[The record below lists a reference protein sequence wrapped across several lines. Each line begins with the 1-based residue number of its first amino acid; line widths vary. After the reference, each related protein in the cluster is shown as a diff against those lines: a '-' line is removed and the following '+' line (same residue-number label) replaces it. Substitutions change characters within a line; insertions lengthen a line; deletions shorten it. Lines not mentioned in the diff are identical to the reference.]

1 MRPSMPLSVIACR
14 EHRTGHELD
23 VLALARGSRP
33 RTPGSPIAF
42 IGGAKHRYRRPG
54 MAELR
59 SLEHARDLLIAAGHD
74 ASAATICLFSGTG
87 FTDVTA
93 GGSHGHGGA
102 DALPERAHGGQHRA
116 RLVPALCPAGGA
128 RRVLAAAE

>member
-1 MRPSMPLSVIACR
+1 MRPSMPLFDEARHVVHEDARIRDVATY

-42 IGGAKHRYRRPG
+42 IGEAKHRDRRPG

-74 ASAATICLFSGTG
+74 ASAATICLFSGTA
-87 FTDVTA
+87 FTD
-93 GGSHGHGGA
+93 
-102 DALPERAHGGQHRA
+102 D
-116 RLVPALCPAGGA
+116 
-128 RRVLAAAE
+128 LAAEAARSHARILLVGLEFLYGIQDRLG

>member
-1 MRPSMPLSVIACR
+1 MRPSIPLSVIACR

-42 IGGAKHRYRRPG
+42 IGGAKHRDRRPG
-54 MAELR
+54 MAELG

-87 FTDVTA
+87 FTD
-93 GGSHGHGGA
+93 
-102 DALPERAHGGQHRA
+102 D
-116 RLVPALCPAGGA
+116 
-128 RRVLAAAE
+128 LAAEAARSHARILLVGLEFLYGIQDRLG